1 MPDLKPTTALG
12 AQTSRRA
19 RHGMLRLE
27 ENSGLALASL
37 SLRRNG
43 KEPSPFDLILPGP
56 GKWVQHGPISAL
68 WTGQGQWLIEAVDRA
83 ETDFVVEL
91 AELCPSCSVTEQ
103 TDGFVAF
110 EVYSDA
116 GAAPIAALMQKLV
129 NLDPSTFGQ
138 GSATRTGMEH
148 MSVFVIR
155 RAPERLAILGMRSAA
170 ETLWHVIE
178 TAIRRQVEL
187 SSATT

>member
-19 RHGMLRLE
+19 RHGTLRLE

-37 SLRRNG
+37 SLRRNV
-43 KEPSPFDLILPGP
+43 KEPAPFDLTLPGP
-56 GKWVQHGPISAL
+56 GKWVQHGPVSAF
-68 WTGQGQWLIEAVDRA
+68 WTGQGQWLIEAIDRA
-83 ETDFVVEL
+83 ETDFAAEL
-91 AELCPSCSVTEQ
+91 AEFCPSSSVTEQ

-110 EVYSDA
+110 EIYSDA
-116 GAAPIAALMQKLV
+116 GEVPIAALMQKLV

-138 GSATRTGMEH
+138 GTATRTGMEY
-148 MSVFVIR
+148 MNVFVIR

-178 TAIRRQVEL
+178 TAIRRQAEFF
-187 SSATT
+187 SATA